1 MSFAESMNQCLRRE
15 LPAFVTTLVCLA
27 MLFSKY
33 SNQESDPPTSLGFE
47 KYRSNATESMSDYML
62 NNLLIGSPD
71 PFFWFLVPIFGII
84 SAGLCV
90 AVNYVVLILTY
101 ILLIPVSYTRLILRS
116 EEARFVLL
124 HHLLESI
131 LIISEDETRVIH
143 SQLPL
148 PDNESLPLAF
158 Y

>member
-1 MSFAESMNQCLRRE
+1 MSFAESMNQCLQWE
-15 LPAFVTTLVCLA
+15 LPTLVTTLVCLA

-33 SNQESDPPTSLGFE
+33 TNLGSDASTTLGFE

-84 SAGLCV
+84 CTGLCV
-90 AVNYVVLILTY
+90 AVNYVVLVVSY
-101 ILLIPVSYTRLILRS
+101 ILLVPVSYIRILLRS
-116 EEARFVLL
+116 EEYRFVSLKAN
-124 HHLLESI
+124 SI
-131 LIISEDETRVIH
+131 K
-143 SQLPL
+143 
-148 PDNESLPLAF
+148 